1 MFLSMSFRLKVEV
14 EALNMVEAMGAYSR
28 HRTVSLLK
36 PRGEGKG
43 YRLVI
48 APAVSGQAIAY
59 GYMKSLVELATI
71 KNLPLCGQ
79 CRNYENRGGFIKHG
93 TDSTGKQEDLIR
105 ECVVDDITGFMIAQA
120 NVRRTSPIQ
129 FSYMVPDI
137 EGSDVSIEPQ
147 FHVRAPMPGQKPQPF
162 QVEAGTAI
170 YVLGVA
176 LDIDKIGAVAGEGGV
191 PKKVV
196 DSRVPRI
203 RIAIQALANLIEGLS
218 FGAKKARYLPIY
230 DVVGAIAAL
239 SHPVPFMVSP
249 ARVGRDGSNYIS
261 KTLSR
266 ASNYVDLFKDVNE
279 EIEIVYMD
287 KEGLNIETKITNVKI
302 ENANNVSELV
312 AKILK
317 KVEEKV
323 RD

>member
-1 MFLSMSFRLKVEV
+1 MFLSISFRLRVEV

-36 PRGEGKG
+36 PRGEGRG
-43 YRLVI
+43 YRLII
-48 APAVSGQAIAY
+48 APAVSGQAVAY
-59 GYMKSLVELATI
+59 GYMKSLVELAAK
-71 KNLPLCGQ
+71 KNLPLCDQ
-79 CRNYENRGGFIKHG
+79 CRNYEVKGGFIKHG
-93 TDSTGKQEDLIR
+93 TDSKADLEKLVRECIVEDL
-105 ECVVDDITGFMIAQA
+105 TGFMVAEA
-120 NVRRTSPIQ
+120 NIRRTSPIQ

-137 EGSDVSIEPQ
+137 DSSDVAIEPQ

-170 YVLGVA
+170 YTLGVA
-176 LDIDKIGAVAGEGGV
+176 LDIDKIGVVPGVEGK

-196 DSRVPRI
+196 NNRVERVKT
-203 RIAIQALANLIEGLS
+203 AIQAVANLIEGLS

-249 ARVGRDGSNYIS
+249 ARVGRDGSYIS
-261 KTLSR
+261 KTLAR
-266 ASNYVDLFKDVNE
+266 ASNYVDLFKDMNE
-279 EIEIVYMD
+279 EICIVYMD
-287 KEGLNIETKITNVKI
+287 KEGLAIDVKAINVRVDR
-302 ENANNVSELV
+302 ADDVSELI
-312 AKILK
+312 AKVLK
-317 KVEEKV
+317 IIEEKV

>member
-1 MFLSMSFRLKVEV
+1 MSFRLKVEV

-48 APAVSGQAIAY
+48 APAVSGQAVAY
-59 GYMKSLVELATI
+59 GYMKSLVELATR
-71 KNLPLCGQ
+71 KNLPLCDQ

-93 TDSTGKQEDLIR
+93 TDSTGNQEELIR
-105 ECVVDDITGFMIAQA
+105 KCVVDDIAGFMIAQA

-137 EGSDVSIEPQ
+137 DSSDVSIEPQ

-176 LDIDKIGAVAGEGGV
+176 LDIDKIGVVAGEGGE

-196 DSRVPRI
+196 DSRVPRV

-218 FGAKKARYLPIY
+218 FGAKKARYLPVY

-249 ARVGRDGSNYIS
+249 ARVGRDGNYIS

-287 KEGLNIETKITNVKI
+287 NEGLSIETNIKNVEI
-302 ENANNVSELV
+302 EKANNVSELV